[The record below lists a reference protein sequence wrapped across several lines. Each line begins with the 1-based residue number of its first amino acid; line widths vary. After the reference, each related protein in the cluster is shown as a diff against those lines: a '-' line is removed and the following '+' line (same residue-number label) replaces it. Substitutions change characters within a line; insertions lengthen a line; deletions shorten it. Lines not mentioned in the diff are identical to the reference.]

1 VKVYMC
7 VCIVDIRRW
16 ECKGVY
22 VCLFMRV
29 YFVFIHAC
37 GYVCFIHACVFCV
50 HLCVC
55 IFVVIH
61 ACVYLCSFMREEV
74 GPQIRYIEYKT
85 IHYQKATC
93 ISVFCM
99 YYSLK
104 SWQIQ
109 LF

>member
-1 VKVYMC
+1 MKVYMC
-7 VCIVDIRRW
+7 VCIVDIRGW

-61 ACVYLCSFMREEV
+61 ACVYLCSFMRV
-74 GPQIRYIEYKT
+74 YMCKDRQVNGGSRK
-85 IHYQKATC
+85 
-93 ISVFCM
+93 
-99 YYSLK
+99 
-104 SWQIQ
+104 
-109 LF
+109 